1 LLTPQTQ
8 VPSSVILTLAVLA
21 AMESGGKHN
30 KALAFAPLTFTVSY
44 SIVPGTLTLS
54 ASGCPAEGSAN
65 VSAGPY
71 SASLGGGS
79 SRTLSATPGV
89 YRTSASA
96 EVSIRR
102 TQNSVS

>member
-1 LLTPQTQ
+1 MGVTCTIDNALQEMGHKGQPLRGYLADPQTQ

-54 ASGCPAEGSAN
+54 A
-65 VSAGPY
+65 
-71 SASLGGGS
+71 
-79 SRTLSATPGV
+79 TPGV

-96 EVSIRR
+96 EVSVRR